1 MKIIIPLAGYG
12 TRMRP
17 HTWSRPKAL
26 LNVAGNTVIG
36 HLLTLMSEVSE
47 RDNSEVIFVVGYKGN
62 EIEAWLREHYP
73 QLSMHFVVQ
82 EEALGQA
89 HAIWLCRD
97 FMDEAEVLIAFGDG
111 IVDADYDDIPEPG
124 VDGVCLVQPVEDP
137 RKFGVV
143 AVDENGFI
151 TDFIEKPAT
160 MSDVPSAHKLAIAGV
175 YWFSDGRRLRQAL
188 DTIIREKRQTKGEYY
203 LADAYQV
210 LLQQSAQIITK
221 PTRFW
226 LDAGNPENVLHT
238 NARLLS
244 LGYGTGDV
252 IERSY
257 AEDFTVLPPVFLHE
271 SAVVDSSVIG
281 PYASIEA
288 NVTIRNAI
296 VRNSI
301 IDAGAHV
308 ESCILD
314 GALVGENARITGKSK
329 SAFIGDD
336 STVELD

>member
-17 HTWSRPKAL
+17 LTWSRPKAL
-26 LNVAGNTVIG
+26 LRVAGNTVIG
-36 HLLTLMSEVSE
+36 HLLNLMSAVTERKESE
-47 RDNSEVIFVVGYKGN
+47 MIFVVGYKGN
-62 EIEAWLREHYP
+62 DIEAWIRERYP
-73 QLSMHFVVQ
+73 QLNVHFVVQ

-89 HAIWLCRD
+89 HALWLCRG
-97 FMDEAEVLIAFGDG
+97 FMDEDEVLIAFGDG
-111 IVDADYDDIPEPG
+111 IVDADYEDVAEPG

-160 MSDVPSAHKLAIAGV
+160 MEHKLAIAGI
-175 YWFSDGRRLRQAL
+175 YWFRDGRQLGQAL
-188 DTIIREKRQTKGEYY
+188 DTVIREKRQTKGEYY

-210 LLQQSAQIITK
+210 LLQQGARIITK

-244 LGYGTGDV
+244 LSYGTGDV

-301 IDAGAHV
+301 VDAGAHV

-329 SAFIGDD
+329 SVFIGDD
-336 STVELD
+336 SIVELD

>member
-36 HLLTLMSEVSE
+36 HLLNLMSAVTE
-47 RDNSEVIFVVGYKGN
+47 RDDSQVVFVVGYKGN
-62 EIEAWLREHYP
+62 EIEVWLRERYP
-73 QLSMHFVVQ
+73 QLNMHFIVQ
-82 EEALGQA
+82 REALGQA

-97 FMDEAEVLIAFGDG
+97 FMDEGEVLIAFGDG
-111 IVDADYDDIPEPG
+111 IVDADYAGIAEPN

-137 RKFGVV
+137 RHFGVV
-143 AVDENGFI
+143 AVDERGFI
-151 TDFIEKPAT
+151 TNFIEKPAT
-160 MSDVPSAHKLAIAGV
+160 MAHKLAIAGI
-175 YWFSDGRRLRQAL
+175 YWFSNGRQLQQAL
-188 DTIIREKRQTKGEYY
+188 NTVISEGRQTRGEYY

-210 LLQQSAQIITK
+210 LLRQGVRIITR
-221 PTRFW
+221 PTIFW
-226 LDAGNPENVLHT
+226 LDAGNPENILAT

-244 LGYGTGDV
+244 LGHGTADV

-271 SAVVDSSVIG
+271 SAVIDSAVLG
-281 PYASIEA
+281 PYTSVEA

-296 VRNSI
+296 VANSI

-308 ESCILD
+308 ESCVLKD
-314 GALVGENARITGKSK
+314 ALVGQNARVVGKGLSV
-329 SAFIGDD
+329 FIGDD
-336 STVELD
+336 AIVEID